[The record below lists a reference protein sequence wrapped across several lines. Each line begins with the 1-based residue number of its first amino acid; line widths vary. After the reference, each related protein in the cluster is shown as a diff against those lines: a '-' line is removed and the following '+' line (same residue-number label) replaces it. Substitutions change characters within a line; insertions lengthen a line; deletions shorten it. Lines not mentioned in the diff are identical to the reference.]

1 MGDTTLTSG
10 RVTMKAYVFVPL
22 GVPGATSG
30 SMFTP
35 VQVELVAS
43 EPEIAGLDLL
53 NKTKFSKVRT
63 VEPMPELT
71 KVADAGDAGSV
82 IQYVE
87 AVLDGTEEPDNSVGR
102 ALNDMVQ
109 SVPKMDPDQF
119 EVMLNSNMRD
129 LLMVVYLS
137 QMTKTQ
143 LQLNEKLSMVSVSEG
158 GCKTSTR

>member
-1 MGDTTLTSG
+1 METKDPIHLTLDTTLTSG

-71 KVADAGDAGSV
+71 KVADAAD
-82 IQYVE
+82 
-87 AVLDGTEEPDNSVGR
+87 
-102 ALNDMVQ
+102 
-109 SVPKMDPDQF
+109 KMQ
-119 EVMLNSNMRD
+119 VMLNSNMRD
-129 LLMVVYLS
+129 LLMVFYLS
-137 QMTKTQ
+137 QLTKTQ
-143 LQLNEKLSMVSVSEG
+143 LQLNEKLSMVSVNNLREVA
-158 GCKTSTR
+158 KLLPAEER